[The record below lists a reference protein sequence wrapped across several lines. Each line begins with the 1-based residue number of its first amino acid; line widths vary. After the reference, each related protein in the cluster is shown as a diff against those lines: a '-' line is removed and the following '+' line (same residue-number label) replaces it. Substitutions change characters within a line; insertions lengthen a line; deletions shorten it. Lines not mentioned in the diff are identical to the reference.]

1 MFYYEIDIFY
11 SKKNYQEIYNV
22 LYYNGIQHILEEEG
36 YLKIYIEDN
45 LEWKIDEL
53 KNILTGTGVV
63 REKDFIIKKFENK
76 DWNKEWEKTIEPV
89 NIKNKIIITPSWKKD
104 TITDTENKIIIEIDP
119 KMSFGTGHNE
129 TTQIMLEM
137 MIENLEITDKKIL
150 DFGSGTGVL
159 AIAAQK
165 LGADKIVA
173 IDNDDDAVENAKEYF
188 EINHTTD
195 IKLLKSELKELNDSG
210 FDVILANII
219 RTVILENLSDMNFK
233 LNNNGKLFLSGIL
246 KIEDKDISDA
256 LHENGFEIL
265 KKYYKSEWIGIYAIK
280 IEQDSSN

>member
-1 MFYYEIDIFY
+1 
-11 SKKNYQEIYNV
+11 
-22 LYYNGIQHILEEEG
+22 
-36 YLKIYIEDN
+36 
-45 LEWKIDEL
+45 
-53 KNILTGTGVV
+53 GTGVV

-233 LNNNGKLFLSGIL
+233 LNSNGKLFLSGIL